1 MDQFYRDVLLLGDEE
16 PQALPPIND
25 EGGLVGNVSFVT
37 DGDIQMHLTERD
49 VLNSF
54 RSGQV
59 VNPLERGH
67 IAYRTDDIVA
77 FMAHLDAQGVPYSDW
92 GSDAVKGWHQVFFYD
107 PEGNVI
113 EVHQCLDEP

>member
-1 MDQFYRDVLLLGDEE
+1 MAFFVSTNLSAKVSKPPYEAGIPAE
-16 PQALPPIND
+16 PI
-25 EGGLVGNVSFVT
+25 
-37 DGDIQMHLTERD
+37 IQIFIYSSKCLTQKD

-77 FMAHLDAQGVPYSDW
+77 LRAHLDLHCVPYSDW

-113 EVHQCLDEP
+113 EVHQRIDVV

>member
-1 MDQFYRDVLLLGDEE
+1 MLLT
-16 PQALPPIND
+16 QK
-25 EGGLVGNVSFVT
+25 
-37 DGDIQMHLTERD
+37 D

-67 IAYRTDDIVA
+67 IVYRTDDIVA
-77 FMAHLDAQGVPYSDW
+77 FMAHLGSQGLPYSGW

-113 EVHQCLDEP
+113 EVHQRFDVP

>member
-1 MDQFYRDVLLLGDEE
+1 
-16 PQALPPIND
+16 
-25 EGGLVGNVSFVT
+25 
-37 DGDIQMHLTERD
+37 MHLTQKD

-59 VNPLERGH
+59 VNPLEGGH

-77 FMAHLDAQGVPYSDW
+77 FRAHLDLHCVPYSDW

-113 EVHQCLDEP
+113 EVHQRIDVV